1 METVET
7 IKKDIE
13 ELNKRAKN
21 TIDIDKKKDYIQGIE
36 DIKTKYKDKYTDEA
50 LAETINTYKQ
60 DKLKGIYD
68 TLNKFDEQSKELG
81 KNIEERIL
89 KLEESS
95 KATLEPKTQ
104 YDFERYNF
112 LFSKI
117 QNEMMNLFTDKNNN
131 REWQLDEHIKQ
142 AKHDYLYANA
152 LLNNEGLLINNIR
165 NNKYISN
172 VERDKLK
179 TYVKMNFEG
188 DQKKQCS

>member
-1 METVET
+1 MK
-7 IKKDIE
+7 I
-13 ELNKRAKN
+13 L
-21 TIDIDKKKDYIQGIE
+21 
-36 DIKTKYKDKYTDEA
+36 KTKYKDKYTDEA

-117 QNEMMNLFTDKNNN
+117 QNK
-131 REWQLDEHIKQ
+131 
-142 AKHDYLYANA
+142 
-152 LLNNEGLLINNIR
+152 
-165 NNKYISN
+165 
-172 VERDKLK
+172 
-179 TYVKMNFEG
+179 
-188 DQKKQCS
+188 

>member
-1 METVET
+1 MKTKNYKRRHKNGNSRN

-89 KLEESS
+89 KLEE
-95 KATLEPKTQ
+95 KFQGNTRTENT
-104 YDFERYNF
+104 
-112 LFSKI
+112 I
-117 QNEMMNLFTDKNNN
+117 
-131 REWQLDEHIKQ
+131 
-142 AKHDYLYANA
+142 
-152 LLNNEGLLINNIR
+152 
-165 NNKYISN
+165 
-172 VERDKLK
+172 
-179 TYVKMNFEG
+179 
-188 DQKKQCS
+188 